1 MLFVFLLTVGLMAL
15 FAQVCLPP
23 PVWLQ
28 GAHLEI
34 IPLVM
39 TCGALFLNPAG
50 AWILALA
57 VGAARDM
64 LSENH
69 LGWGSVCL
77 MAVVLLIQTQDL
89 RRWRHRWYA
98 QIFFALVGTM
108 VFLLLDY
115 AGFCMQQHRPP
126 LEIFQTGPFH
136 KMTVLSLFNAALAPV
151 LCGMVRLA
159 EHLSPRPAPPTEA
172 ERAR

>member
-1 MLFVFLLTVGLMAL
+1 MAL
-15 FAQVCLPP
+15 FAQICLPP

-39 TCGALFLNPAG
+39 TCGALFLNPAA
-50 AWILALA
+50 AWILALS
-57 VGAARDM
+57 VGAARDI

-69 LGWGSVCL
+69 LGLGSACL

-89 RRWRHRWYA
+89 GRWRRRWYA
-98 QIFFALVGTM
+98 QVFFALVGTM

-115 AGFCMQQHRPP
+115 AAFCVQQHRPP
-126 LEIFQTGPFH
+126 LEVFQTGPFH
-136 KMTVLSLFNAALAPV
+136 KMTILSLFNAALAPV
-151 LCGMVRLA
+151 LCGLVQAA
-159 EHLSPRPAPPTEA
+159 EHLSLRRAPVTEA
-172 ERAR
+172 EHEH